1 MGGRLRLLR
10 VERLFCS
17 GLGTRQFNTWQQQA
31 IKKLQGYDVEWR
43 RQPFGNLRGRHGVDE
58 VQLLRHRPWQ
68 DEFPSKEVHLDFSTF
83 PTAVVDNAVNT
94 DGRRLGRPHRIG
106 RRRYIG
112 LLTAIELH
120 MPQFVSDQKRMNELI
135 AGVLMQNQESV
146 WIKGRATT
154 MESNVP
160 DRDFLDHKVPSDRFS
175 QDKCVGTPRIAAA
188 LYGLKMKPLRC
199 LPADFDRIH
208 LIQNLFEG

>member
-1 MGGRLRLLR
+1 
-10 VERLFCS
+10 
-17 GLGTRQFNTWQQQA
+17 
-31 IKKLQGYDVEWR
+31 
-43 RQPFGNLRGRHGVDE
+43 
-58 VQLLRHRPWQ
+58 
-68 DEFPSKEVHLDFSTF
+68 
-83 PTAVVDNAVNT
+83 
-94 DGRRLGRPHRIG
+94 
-106 RRRYIG
+106 
-112 LLTAIELH
+112 LTAIELH

-160 DRDFLDHKVPSDRFS
+160 DRDFLDHKISSGHFS
-175 QDKCVGTPRIAAA
+175 QDKCVRTPRIAAA